1 MFERVFHIQ
10 IQSAT
15 QEEYLEL
22 IFFILEA
29 SKQYYEYSKSII
41 SDEEFDRLFLL
52 LKDIEQAHSE
62 RIVENSPTQ
71 NLHHQASKIE
81 AFQKA
86 SHAVPLLS
94 LENTYN
100 AEDIYERND
109 TLVRRLE
116 KIQTL
121 TSIWFVIEP
130 KFDGISVELIYKEGK
145 LAQAITRWDGYV
157 GEDITHNALQIQW
170 VPKNINYIEELH
182 IRWEI
187 VMPKSAFELLNSER
201 SQQWEPLFAN
211 PRNAASGTIKQLDSS
226 IVAQRW
232 LVCYVY
238 DIL

>member
-10 IQSAT
+10 IQSVT

-41 SDEEFDRLFLL
+41 SDEEFDHLFVL
-52 LKDIEQAHSE
+52 LKDIEQAHPE

-71 NLHHQASKIE
+71 NLHHQSSKIE

-109 TLVRRLE
+109 TLVRKLE

-121 TSIWFVIEP
+121 TSI
-130 KFDGISVELIYKEGK
+130 
-145 LAQAITRWDGYV
+145 
-157 GEDITHNALQIQW
+157 
-170 VPKNINYIEELH
+170 
-182 IRWEI
+182 
-187 VMPKSAFELLNSER
+187 
-201 SQQWEPLFAN
+201 
-211 PRNAASGTIKQLDSS
+211 
-226 IVAQRW
+226 
-232 LVCYVY
+232 
-238 DIL
+238 